1 MHGLRFR
8 IEAGRIQS
16 PGSSWPASVAAIH
29 ARGARGNCLVSS
41 CVWVPATSPEMTGR
55 RRCRQYPP
63 PAPTTGTLKLTRGIT
78 YVIFGCEG
86 KAARMFG
93 QALGSVFT
101 DAATPQRIVLA
112 ILTAAIFLAPLL
124 ALLSRSNTGPW
135 RRLLSDLRI
144 AGPALGL
151 LVGAMNSFH
160 MAQTIRKL
168 PFDATA
174 KQLAPGVLEV
184 STLIAMGGLV
194 GLVAIGALAAADATV
209 RRLQTP

>member
-1 MHGLRFR
+1 
-8 IEAGRIQS
+8 
-16 PGSSWPASVAAIH
+16 
-29 ARGARGNCLVSS
+29 
-41 CVWVPATSPEMTGR
+41 
-55 RRCRQYPP
+55 
-63 PAPTTGTLKLTRGIT
+63 
-78 YVIFGCEG
+78 
-86 KAARMFG
+86 MFG